1 MGVKKHD
8 IKIVGKAY
16 STNLQTLNEYRQRG
30 FAAYSAGGR
39 YDYREP
45 FDAAVIRRIRM
56 EIKALQATGVCNLL
70 VIDEGALAVRALSA
84 GDLAD
89 SFKRIAITE
98 LTARGAA
105 YYHLFSVKA
114 PIADVARSNAKKTI
128 EPPIIASSMFSRLAF
143 QLERIGFGNGNC
155 HIGVVGAGA
164 IGGALIEMLKENG
177 FRVVWFD
184 RRIRGGVNS
193 LSELSSIS
201 DVLLSSTGEGMDWAE
216 AVLDGGRSFVFSNT
230 GSSDIEFRMW
240 ALRSMTLER
249 PEVTFE
255 VERVSAPWRGRVI
268 LRNSRDGERSVF
280 LNGGFPI
287 NFDGTPDPIPA
298 HRIQLTRTILMAGAV
313 QAANLSDAGVH
324 TLNAEWEK
332 IIIEH
337 FQQSSQYPPR

>member
-1 MGVKKHD
+1 
-8 IKIVGKAY
+8 
-16 STNLQTLNEYRQRG
+16 
-30 FAAYSAGGR
+30 
-39 YDYREP
+39 
-45 FDAAVIRRIRM
+45 
-56 EIKALQATGVCNLL
+56 
-70 VIDEGALAVRALSA
+70 
-84 GDLAD
+84 
-89 SFKRIAITE
+89 
-98 LTARGAA
+98 
-105 YYHLFSVKA
+105 
-114 PIADVARSNAKKTI
+114 
-128 EPPIIASSMFSRLAF
+128 
-143 QLERIGFGNGNC
+143 
-155 HIGVVGAGA
+155 
-164 IGGALIEMLKENG
+164 
-177 FRVVWFD
+177 
-184 RRIRGGVNS
+184 
-193 LSELSSIS
+193 
-201 DVLLSSTGEGMDWAE
+201 MDWAE